1 MEDYKAQYYNE
12 ALMHY
17 GVKGMKWGVRRARIV
32 SSVQKFQ
39 RNARV
44 SRINKKI
51 TKLQKRRDKQL
62 TKMTKNLSKR
72 GYSVTTKHNNP
83 ILTNKKIDS
92 NKAKLAS
99 VKRGDSRKMTRLK
112 VKRHQLKSSIRDA
125 ESKLYLT
132 PPPKSDIKQYQ
143 KAVSSLQRVN
153 EKIKKQHKNSKSK
166 VRKGLKAAAN
176 YTKAYH
182 QLQTNKL
189 LHPIRTK
196 VAKIN
201 AHAGRDTSLS
211 TKEMNAINDAVKA
224 RGIKMKAL
232 KAKKRRQKQAKK
244 KR

>member
-17 GVKGMKWGVRRARIV
+17 GVKGMKWGVRRKRATKAI
-32 SSVQKFQ
+32 KKAAKATKDYAKEYGKAYANNYMHPLMTNKALKN
-39 RNARV
+39 RNAYRKRNNV
-44 SRINKKI
+44 KGVFLTTKDFKAINKDVRS
-51 TKLQKRRDKQL
+51 Q
-62 TKMTKNLSKR
+62 
-72 GYSVTTKHNNP
+72 
-83 ILTNKKIDS
+83 
-92 NKAKLAS
+92 KLA
-99 VKRGDSRKMTRLK
+99 
-112 VKRHQLKSSIRDA
+112 
-125 ESKLYLT
+125 
-132 PPPKSDIKQYQ
+132 
-143 KAVSSLQRVN
+143 
-153 EKIKKQHKNSKSK
+153 KKKKNSKSK